1 MIAVCVDRTGVEALA
16 INTLRAHNARDLGRT
31 EGVWRDG
38 SWRDFDPRRPL
49 ATV

>member
-1 MIAVCVDRTGVEALA
+1 VQ
-16 INTLRAHNARDLGRT
+16 TLRLYGARDLGRT

-38 SWRDFDPRRPL
+38 GWRDFDPRAPL